1 MVLRMKNFDILG
13 VHWKIQLLVGG
24 GGGVHKKPIYRGDC
38 WKGGGGLGQ
47 FDNLRGAWQEKW
59 GWYFWG
65 GGEGWYPNVHYESVP
80 NAYFSYVVPKKAKQ
94 TWCTP
99 SLDHLYWLKNHA
111 Q

>member
-38 WKGGGGLGQ
+38 WKGGGAWTVWQ
-47 FDNLRGAWQEKW
+47 FKRDLARKMGMIFLK
-59 GWYFWG
+59 